1 MALIYQL
8 KSSASVKTNSITK
21 PPIHVLWTRHP
32 TVARFVSQANF
43 VKLHSAPL
51 LVLAYNSCGA
61 SATLMIKNW
70 LEGMFMRKL
79 FLLTLLLLFSFM
91 GSSPISQ
98 AQFCGF
104 VASGQVTGGTFQSID
119 LNVFPNSLLYVRVRA
134 LTDGADY
141 RVKVTDHPTKSGTL
155 DLGVDE
161 GAVDLLFP
169 YTTKTTANVNIR
181 NLSGGLN
188 YAIEVRCGTTG
199 IPLND
204 GRITNYNTE
213 AAIYATDDGIFI
225 YRIAPDSSG
234 LLVIALDRAT
244 LDRLP
249 ATPNRN
255 LTIATSADRY
265 IGVYKLT
272 TGQYQVNVGPDKDG
286 KVFVTR
292 WVGLPPTEIE
302 NTEFF
307 VSPR

>member
-1 MALIYQL
+1 MMMHKRFWGLLIL
-8 KSSASVKTNSITK
+8 S
-21 PPIHVLWTRHP
+21 L
-32 TVARFVSQANF
+32 VA
-43 VKLHSAPL
+43 L
-51 LVLAYNSCGA
+51 LVA
-61 SATLMIKNW
+61 SPAP
-70 LEGMFMRKL
+70 
-79 FLLTLLLLFSFM
+79 SH
-91 GSSPISQ
+91 

-119 LNVFPNSLLYVRVRA
+119 LNIFPNSLLYVRVRA

-141 RVKVTDHPTKSGTL
+141 RVKVTDHPPKSGML
-155 DLGVDE
+155 DLNVDE

-181 NLSGGLN
+181 NLGGGLN

-213 AAIYATDDGIFI
+213 AAIYATADGIFI

-234 LLVIALDRAT
+234 VLVIALDSAS
-244 LDRLP
+244 LARLP
-249 ATPNRN
+249 TTPTRN
-255 LTIATSADRY
+255 LTIATSRDRY

-292 WVGLPPTEIE
+292 WVGLPATQVE

-307 VSPR
+307 VTPR